1 MEPVDAKPI
10 VEPVLLMLDL
20 LNDVFGSWGQ
30 VGDWLKII
38 LLICYVPQ
46 YLFHANCQHRFH
58 RPVVDLVNH
67 FVNNASLKWFSPVS
81 THSIYFVR
89 IFFCLFHK
97 ISFWVAAMAVTLQT
111 RQFETKLKCF
121 GSIISRGQLAVYYSL
136 LWFVCSTFGPDFVY
150 FFDGLMVSLR
160 QLPNLAMLD
169 NQPGPLP
176 NCFDKSSLPLCV
188 IIDLWFSANSAISS
202 SKTTWLDKCS
212 RIQQGRLSKKC
223 SYSLSPSDLDDI

>member
-1 MEPVDAKPI
+1 M
-10 VEPVLLMLDL
+10 
-20 LNDVFGSWGQ
+20 VFACFNSF
-30 VGDWLKII
+30 
-38 LLICYVPQ
+38 
-46 YLFHANCQHRFH
+46 YLFCSH
-58 RPVVDLVNH
+58 
-67 FVNNASLKWFSPVS
+67 
-81 THSIYFVR
+81 
-89 IFFCLFHK
+89 FFCLFHK

-188 IIDLWFSANSAISS
+188 ISVAFFLSKIIDLWFSAKFSYFQQQEDMIKQMSSDSIRKAIQEVQLLLESQ
-202 SKTTWLDKCS
+202 WLGWHIEMLCC
-212 RIQQGRLSKKC
+212 RV
-223 SYSLSPSDLDDI
+223 SPLDE